1 MPTDDPDPAN
11 LIWQL
16 VLLAVLILINAFFA
30 MSEIAV
36 ISLNDSKM
44 KKLAEEGHKKARRI
58 LKLTSEPSA
67 FLSTIQVG
75 VTLAGFLT
83 SASASQTFVEGFS
96 DTLMRWFSAPE
107 SARSIISTVAM
118 VIITLIMSYFS
129 LVFGELVPKRIA
141 MKNSE
146 RVSFAVVGILLGLKT
161 CMTPVVK
168 VLSFS
173 TNIIVRLFGIDPHEE
188 DSNVTE
194 EEIRMMV
201 DVGEENGVIEESQK
215 EMINNI
221 FEFDDITVDEIMT
234 HRTDITAV
242 EATDSIEQVVRE
254 SMNEGFSRIPVYEDD
269 LDNVVGIVYI
279 KDLLGYIGR
288 DVPDTATVSAVMRPA
303 TFVPESKKCGPLF
316 TEMTEKHI
324 QMAVVVDEYG
334 GTAGLVTM
342 EDLIES
348 ILGNIQD
355 EYDNEDEDIEQ
366 LSDTVFTID
375 GTTDIEEVSE
385 LLGREMPEGSYDTL
399 GGMLLSLFGR
409 IPEPEEHPSVEVAN
423 VLFTVESLD
432 ERRIDKVRA
441 EKLPEPES
449 EPEKGKKDSDRE
461 GDREDKSKGSKS
473 EEKAKSSKAKEP

>member
-58 LKLTSEPSA
+58 LKLTNEPSA

-83 SASASQTFVEGFS
+83 SASASQTFVDGFS

-107 SARSIISTVAM
+107 SARSAISTVAM
-118 VIITLIMSYFS
+118 VVITLIMSYFS

-141 MKNSE
+141 MKNPE
-146 RVSFAVVGILLGLKT
+146 RVSFAVVGILLALKT
-161 CMTPVVK
+161 VMTPVIK

-173 TNIIVRLFGIDPHEE
+173 TNIVVRLFGIDPHEE

-201 DVGEENGVIEESQK
+201 DVGEETGVIEESQK

-242 EATDSIEQVVRE
+242 EATDSIEQVVHEIDETRA
-254 SMNEGFSRIPVYEDD
+254 FPASRCMRTTSIRSSALYTS
-269 LDNVVGIVYI
+269 
-279 KDLLGYIGR
+279 K
-288 DVPDTATVSAVMRPA
+288 TCWATSAGTFPRRPR
-303 TFVPESKKCGPLF
+303 FRP
-316 TEMTEKHI
+316 
-324 QMAVVVDEYG
+324 
-334 GTAGLVTM
+334 
-342 EDLIES
+342 
-348 ILGNIQD
+348 
-355 EYDNEDEDIEQ
+355 
-366 LSDTVFTID
+366 
-375 GTTDIEEVSE
+375 
-385 LLGREMPEGSYDTL
+385 
-399 GGMLLSLFGR
+399 
-409 IPEPEEHPSVEVAN
+409 
-423 VLFTVESLD
+423 
-432 ERRIDKVRA
+432 
-441 EKLPEPES
+441 
-449 EPEKGKKDSDRE
+449 
-461 GDREDKSKGSKS
+461 
-473 EEKAKSSKAKEP
+473 